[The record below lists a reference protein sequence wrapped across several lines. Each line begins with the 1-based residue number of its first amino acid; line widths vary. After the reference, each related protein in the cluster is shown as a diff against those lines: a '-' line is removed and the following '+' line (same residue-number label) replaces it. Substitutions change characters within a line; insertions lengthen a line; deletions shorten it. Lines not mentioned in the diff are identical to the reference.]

1 MTLPKSYYTIKYQ
14 TGNGLKPFRGPAF
27 QRGYGLGGFFKGLA
41 RSFAPV
47 LKQGLARVGKKA
59 LKTGVQVFQD
69 VSQGKSVKESIKRR
83 GKQNINEMFT
93 DIRGEIKDKLNSR
106 KRTLSAKGSTL
117 KRKKRKDIFD

>member
-1 MTLPKSYYTIKYQ
+1 MTLPKSYYNVNYQ

-47 LKQGLARVGKKA
+47 LKKGLVKVGKKA
-59 LKTGVQVFQD
+59 LKTGVQVFHD

-83 GKQNINEMFT
+83 GKQSINDMFA
-93 DIRGEIKDKLNSR
+93 DIRGEIKNKAISR
-106 KRTLSAKGSTL
+106 KRASNVKGSTL
-117 KRKKRKDIFD
+117 KRRKKDIFD

>member
-1 MTLPKSYYTIKYQ
+1 MTLPKSYYTAKYQ

-47 LKQGLARVGKKA
+47 LKQGLAKVGKKA

-93 DIRGEIKDKLNSR
+93 DIRGEIKGKLNSR
-106 KRTLSAKGSTL
+106 KRTSSAKGSTL